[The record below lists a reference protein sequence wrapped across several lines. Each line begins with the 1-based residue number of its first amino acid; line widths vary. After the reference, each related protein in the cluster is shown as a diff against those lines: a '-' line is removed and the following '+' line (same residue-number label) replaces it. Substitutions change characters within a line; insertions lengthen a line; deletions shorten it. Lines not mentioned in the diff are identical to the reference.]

1 MSEKSKTIQK
11 CQISGSKD
19 LKTIFSLG
27 YLPPVNKLNKINSLL
42 CEDIFF
48 PAELVYSNKSKLV
61 QLSTLVKKEIL
72 FPKEY
77 PYTSSTTK
85 VLRDNFKELYK
96 DCKKIID
103 LSSNDLV
110 IDIGSNDGNLL
121 KNFKDNHR
129 VLGITPE
136 KIGNLAIKQGINT
149 IIKYFDKKTVNFVF
163 KKYGQAKIITA
174 TNVFAH
180 IEDVNSLMKN
190 LMKILKNDGVFI
202 SESHYLV
209 SLIKTNQYD
218 TIYHEH
224 LRYYSLT
231 SLKYLF
237 NKYGMEIIHAKKINT
252 HGGSIRVYAARKN
265 KFKIKNSVKK
275 ILNLEKSFLNWKT
288 FFNFKKQ
295 IVNSKI
301 NLY

>member
-218 TIYHEH
+218 TI
-224 LRYYSLT
+224 
-231 SLKYLF
+231 
-237 NKYGMEIIHAKKINT
+237 
-252 HGGSIRVYAARKN
+252 
-265 KFKIKNSVKK
+265 
-275 ILNLEKSFLNWKT
+275 
-288 FFNFKKQ
+288 
-295 IVNSKI
+295 
-301 NLY
+301 